1 MRTVDSAPL
10 LDGLAGAPDV
20 GAVWEQLPLSRRR
33 AVVAL
38 LLDIRLHRTRQG
50 ARTFDPAAV
59 ELAWRTG

>member
-20 GAVWEQLPLSRRR
+20 DAVWAQLPLSRRR
-33 AVVAL
+33 AVVNL
-38 LLDIRLHRTRQG
+38 LLEITVHRTRQG

-59 ELAWRTG
+59 EIEWRNS